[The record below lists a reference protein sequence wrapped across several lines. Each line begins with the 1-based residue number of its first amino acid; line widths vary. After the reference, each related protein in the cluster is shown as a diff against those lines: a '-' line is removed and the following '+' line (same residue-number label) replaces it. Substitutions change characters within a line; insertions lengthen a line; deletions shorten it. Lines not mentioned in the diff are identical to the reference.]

1 MTSIRVLLVDDHKV
15 VRAGIRTLIERLV
28 GVRVVAEASNGAEA
42 VEMVKTHGP
51 HVVLMDIAMPEMNG
65 LEALVRIT
73 REYPSTRVLMLS
85 MHANEEYVLTALRGG
100 ASGYLVKDAAVVELE
115 LAIRAIAGGESFLS
129 PSISRRVIDTYLGCA
144 KNRDGHGDELTP
156 RQREILQLV
165 AEGRS
170 TKEIAFKLSVSVKT
184 VEAHRLQL
192 MNRVGIH
199 DVPGLVR
206 YAMRRGVV
214 PPETLPP

>member
-1 MTSIRVLLVDDHKV
+1 MTPIRVLLADDHKV

-28 GVRVVAEASNGAEA
+28 GVRVVAEASNGTEA
-42 VEMVKTHGP
+42 IEMVKTHGP
-51 HVVLMDIAMPEMNG
+51 HVALMDIAMPEMNG

-73 REYPSTRVLMLS
+73 RDHPSTRVLILS

-144 KNRDGHGDELTP
+144 ENRTSHGDQLTP

-170 TKEIAFKLSVSVKT
+170 TKEIAFRLSISVKT

-192 MNRVGIH
+192 MNRVGIQ

-206 YAMRRGVV
+206 FAMRAGLV
-214 PPETLPP
+214 PPEVLSP

>member
-1 MTSIRVLLVDDHKV
+1 MTSIRVLLADDHKV

-42 VEMVKTHGP
+42 IEMVKTHGP
-51 HVVLMDIAMPEMNG
+51 HLVLMDIAMPEMNG
-65 LEALVRIT
+65 LEALLRIT
-73 REYPSTRVLMLS
+73 RDYPSTRVLMLS
-85 MHANEEYVLTALRGG
+85 MHANDEYVLTALRGG

-129 PSISRRVIDTYLGCA
+129 PSISRRMIDSYLGGA
-144 KNRDGHGDELTP
+144 VNRPGRFDQLTP
-156 RQREILQLV
+156 RQREVLQLV

-170 TKEIAFKLSVSVKT
+170 TKEIAFQLSISIKT
-184 VEAHRLQL
+184 IEAHRLQL
-192 MNRVGIH
+192 MNKVGIH

-206 YAMRRGVV
+206 YAMRIGLV
-214 PPETLPP
+214 PPEPLSP